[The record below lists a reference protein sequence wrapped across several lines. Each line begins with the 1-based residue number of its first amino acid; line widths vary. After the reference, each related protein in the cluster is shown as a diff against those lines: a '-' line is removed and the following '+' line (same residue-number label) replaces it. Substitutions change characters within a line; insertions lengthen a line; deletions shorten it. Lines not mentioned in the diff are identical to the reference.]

1 MLRHCCCI
9 VNVTL
14 FSHVTLIRKLQLT
27 SDLDHFHAS
36 DLPCSLVKSHDDPIS
51 DCLVDRQLPVPLYI
65 YIDYSGSIFVL
76 MASAFVCRSLNAVG

>member
-65 YIDYSGSIFVL
+65 YRLQQEYFCVDGECICMS
-76 MASAFVCRSLNAVG
+76 